1 MSSVHQTLNLG
12 VRSLSLVLADRP
24 TDQPSKMLIRGVIKF
39 LESTQQHA
47 KSIHL
52 SARVL
57 PLRHVR
63 HLLYANVLGRVVF
76 LLLKMTSIPPL
87 LVDSSSV
94 YETRKYYTSHS
105 TIF

>member
-1 MSSVHQTLNLG
+1 
-12 VRSLSLVLADRP
+12 
-24 TDQPSKMLIRGVIKF
+24 
-39 LESTQQHA
+39 
-47 KSIHL
+47 
-52 SARVL
+52 
-57 PLRHVR
+57 
-63 HLLYANVLGRVVF
+63 LYANVLGRVVF